1 MRILVD
7 PSTPRG
13 AAVACLVVLAVLLL
27 PVAVFPGDDHPG
39 LPTIE
44 RALKLVR
51 KDRIPTDAADQM
63 TAGYYEDLFDFSSRT
78 ISTNRLITGKWATN
92 WSSYQAMK
100 MNQTDRR
107 IPGFL
112 YFETQPNLDVP
123 EFGGRLV
130 TNSYGMADREYSL
143 AIPEGTRRLS
153 IIGDSIS
160 RGLGATHGK
169 TFEALLEEKLN
180 SLGRGPGPMR
190 YEILN
195 FAVGGYRI
203 TQLLWV
209 LQNKAAQFHP
219 HVNIVVF
226 TELTVV
232 GKWADHI
239 VQLVHDGRDLHYP
252 YLKEL
257 VEKAK
262 LRPDDDPQTFHA
274 KLGPYREEVITWAL
288 QTMRASGREQG
299 AELVVFI
306 VPAAS
311 EAEPE
316 RFAGIR
322 KLVADLNIPL
332 VDVTDAFAGIDN
344 LTPYQISRLNT
355 HPTDQGHALIAE
367 RIFERLQQNP
377 EAWKIITGR

>member
-1 MRILVD
+1 MKIPDLN
-7 PSTPRG
+7 TFGG
-13 AAVACLVVLAVLLL
+13 AATACGVVIALLLL
-27 PVAVFPGDDHPG
+27 PVAAFPGDDRPG
-39 LPTIE
+39 LPTVE

-51 KDRIPTDAADQM
+51 KDRIPTDAADQI

-78 ISTNRLITGKWATN
+78 IATNRLITGKWATN

-100 MNQTDRR
+100 MNQTDHRV
-107 IPGFL
+107 PGFV
-112 YFETQPNLDVP
+112 YFETLPNLDVR
-123 EFGGRLV
+123 EFRGRLV

-143 AIPEGTRRLS
+143 ARPEGTRRLT

-160 RGLGATHGK
+160 RGLGATTGK

-180 SLGRGPGPMR
+180 AMGGGPPPAR

-209 LQNKAAQFHP
+209 LQHKAAQFQP
-219 HVNIVVF
+219 QVNIVVF
-226 TELTVV
+226 TDLTVI

-239 VQLVHDGRDLHYP
+239 VQLVHDGIDLHYP

-257 VEKAK
+257 VERTG
-262 LRPDDDPQTFHA
+262 LRPDDDPQTFQA

-288 QTMRASGREQG
+288 KTMQASGREQG
-299 AELVVFI
+299 AELVVLI
-306 VPAAS
+306 VPVAS
-311 EAEPE
+311 EPEPG
-316 RFAGIR
+316 RFEGIR
-322 KLVADLNIPL
+322 KLVAGLNIPV
-332 VDVTDAFAGIDN
+332 VDVTDAFAGIRD
-344 LTPYQISRLNT
+344 LTPYQISRVNT
-355 HPTDQGHALIAE
+355 HPTDEGHALLAE
-367 RIFERLQQNP
+367 RIFERLQKNP